1 MPKNGNCHSNNAR
14 KKRDNNKSVKEKWNV
29 ELINEFV
36 LRNNDIW
43 KNKIQLEFNYLIEGN
58 MITAFIP
65 YNYHYTFPYSLLN
78 ISVTSVAPVILSK
91 SMLGTD
97 MDLR

>member
-1 MPKNGNCHSNNAR
+1 
-14 KKRDNNKSVKEKWNV
+14 
-29 ELINEFV
+29 
-36 LRNNDIW
+36 
-43 KNKIQLEFNYLIEGN
+43 